1 MGQEPAGYRGTALSH
16 LSAVNAQIG
25 DILQIQKNGEIY
37 SGILMPRYE
46 LADDQHIVLKMPNGY
61 NIGIK
66 ITPNTTIERVGL
78 GEKPAFSTGSTV
90 ISNTNLPTVS
100 IISTGGTIASR
111 IDYRTGAVHSALT
124 ADDICNVVPELT
136 QMANIR
142 TEILFSLFS
151 ENLRSHHWQKLA
163 QSIFDH
169 ISKGAQGVVIC
180 HGTDTMAYTSA
191 ALSFAL
197 QNLPV
202 PVLLVGSQRSSDR
215 PSSDATENLI
225 NAIRVAAAGHIA
237 EVMILMHD
245 TSSDTTALLHRGTK
259 VRKCHTSR
267 RDAFQSVNTQ
277 PLAKIH
283 PSHIEYISHD
293 YANRDGEK
301 QLIIK
306 PCFDENVA
314 LIKFYPGF
322 PPQLIR
328 WYVNHSY
335 RGIIFEG
342 TGLGHL
348 AENIY
353 PEIKYAVDHGV
364 VLGMTSQCLWGR
376 VNMNVYTT
384 GRDLQNLGVLPLH
397 DMLPETAVIKMMWA
411 FGQTQN
417 IPKVKDIMLTNI
429 AGEIE
434 TRSQFQ
440 NFNPCEVNKV

>member
-1 MGQEPAGYRGTALSH
+1 MGGEQTGYRGTALTH
-16 LSAVNAQIG
+16 LSALNVNIG
-25 DILQIQKNGEIY
+25 DILQIKKNEEIY
-37 SGILMPRYE
+37 TGSLMPRYE

-66 ITPNTTIERVGL
+66 ITPNIIIERIGVG
-78 GEKPAFSTGSTV
+78 EQPTFSTSSSE
-90 ISNTNLPTVS
+90 ISNANLPSIS

-124 ADDICNVVPELT
+124 ADDICNIVPELT
-136 QMANIR
+136 QMANIT

-151 ENLRSHHWQKLA
+151 ENLRSQHWKQLA
-163 QSIFDH
+163 HSISSH
-169 ISKGAQGVVIC
+169 ISHGAQGVVIC

-215 PSSDATENLI
+215 PSSDATANLI
-225 NAIRVAAAGHIA
+225 NAIRVATISQIA
-237 EVMILMHD
+237 EVMILMHE

-267 RDAFQSVNTQ
+267 RDAFQSINIC
-277 PLAKIH
+277 PLARIY
-283 PSHIEYISHD
+283 PTHIKYIAQD
-293 YANRDGEK
+293 YAPRDVKK
-301 QLIIK
+301 QLIVK
-306 PCFDENVA
+306 PCFEEKVA
-314 LIKFYPGF
+314 LIKFYPGLD
-322 PPQLIR
+322 PQVIR

-335 RGIIFEG
+335 RGIVFEG

-348 AENIY
+348 AENIH
-353 PEIKYAVDHGV
+353 PEIEHAADHGI

-384 GRDLQNLGVLPLH
+384 GRDLQNLGVIPLH
-397 DMLPETAVIKMMWA
+397 DMLPETALIKMMWA
-411 FGQTQN
+411 LGQTQN
-417 IPKVKDIMLTNI
+417 IPEIKDIMLTNI

-434 TRSQFQ
+434 PRSQFQ
-440 NFNPCEVNKV
+440 HFNISEMNKV

>member
-1 MGQEPAGYRGTALSH
+1 MGGEQTGYRGTALTQ
-16 LSAVNAQIG
+16 LSALNVNVG
-25 DILQIQKNGEIY
+25 DILQVKKNGEIY
-37 SGILMPRYE
+37 SGILIPRYE

-66 ITPNTTIERVGL
+66 LTPNTIIERIGQ
-78 GEKPAFSTGSTV
+78 GEKPTVSTNPPG
-90 ISNTNLPTVS
+90 ISDAYLPSIS

-124 ADDICNVVPELT
+124 ADDICNVVPEIT
-136 QMANIR
+136 QMANIT

-151 ENLRSHHWQKLA
+151 ENLRSQHWKQLA
-163 QSIFDH
+163 HSIFNH
-169 ISKGAQGVVIC
+169 ISHGAQGVVIC

-215 PSSDATENLI
+215 PSSDATANLI
-225 NAIRVAAAGHIA
+225 NAIRVAATGQIA
-237 EVMILMHD
+237 EVMILMHE

-267 RDAFQSVNTQ
+267 RDAFQSINIQ
-277 PLAKIH
+277 PLAKIY
-283 PSHIEYISHD
+283 PSHIKYIAQN
-293 YANRDGEK
+293 YNLRDINK
-301 QLIIK
+301 QLSVK
-306 PCFDENVA
+306 PCFEEKAA
-314 LIKFYPGF
+314 LIKFYPGLN
-322 PPQLIR
+322 PQLIR

-335 RGIIFEG
+335 RGIVFEG

-353 PEIKYAVDHGV
+353 PEIKHAADQGV

-384 GRDLQNLGVLPLH
+384 GRDLQNLGVLPLY
-397 DMLPETAVIKMMWA
+397 DMLPETAIIKMMWA
-411 FGQTQN
+411 LGQTQN
-417 IPKVKDIMLTNI
+417 IPEIKDIMLTNI

-440 NFNPCEVNKV
+440 HYNVNEMNKV